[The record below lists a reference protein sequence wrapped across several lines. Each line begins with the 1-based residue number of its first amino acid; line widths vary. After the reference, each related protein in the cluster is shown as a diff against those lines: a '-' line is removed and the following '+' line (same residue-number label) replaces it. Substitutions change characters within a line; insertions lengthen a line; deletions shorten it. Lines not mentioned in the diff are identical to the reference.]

1 MGFYH
6 MSFKNIFKN
15 IILWRLA
22 LIVVALLAA
31 IFIPLRSGYTL
42 QAAEFSWSNLA
53 QMWANFDCRHYLSLA
68 EHGYTYFYTQQLYAF
83 FPVYPFFVRSL
94 SSIIGNYLTSGLI
107 ISHLSLLFAF
117 YFLYKLIRLDFKEK
131 TAKSVLWLLLLFP
144 TAFLFGT
151 ISAESTYLLFVV
163 LSFYLVRQKKLLP
176 AVLIAAL
183 ASATKFSGIF
193 IWPALILEFWHQSD
207 KSLKKMFKQ
216 PSTFLLLFPP
226 LGLIF
231 FMRYQAIHVGN
242 PLAFLETR
250 PDFAPLLVDKITLLY
265 QVFFR
270 YLKMIF
276 TLTPIDPIYFTILL
290 EALVASIFLV
300 LVILAFK
307 KVRSS
312 YAIFALLSYL
322 TPTLTGSFSSMP
334 RFALSIFPA
343 FIVLA
348 LLLDGCKKKWVKKT
362 YLIITIILSIIS
374 IALYTRGY
382 FVA

>member
-1 MGFYH
+1 

-31 IFIPLRSGYTL
+31 IFIPLRSGHTL
-42 QAAEFSWSNLA
+42 QTAEFSWSNLA
-53 QMWANFDCRHYLSLA
+53 QMWANFECRHYLSLA
-68 EHGYTYFYTQQLYAF
+68 EHGYAYFYTQQLYAF
-83 FPVYPFFVRSL
+83 FPVYPFLVRSL
-94 SSIIGNYLTSGLI
+94 ASVVGCYLTSGLV

-117 YFLYKLIRLDFKEK
+117 YFLYKLICLDFKEK

-151 ISAESTYLLFVV
+151 ISAESTYLLFIV

-193 IWPALILEFWHQSD
+193 IWPALIIEFWHQNG

-226 LGLIF
+226 LGLLF
-231 FMRYQAIHVGN
+231 FMRYQATNAGN

-250 PDFAPLLVDKITLLY
+250 PDFAPRFVEKITLIY

-276 TLTPIDPIYFTILL
+276 TLTPIDPMYFTILL
-290 EALVASIFLV
+290 EVFVATLFLI

-322 TPTLTGSFSSMP
+322 TPTFTGSFSSMP

-348 LLLDGCKKKWVKKT
+348 LLLEKPKRKRIKKI
-362 YLIITIILSIIS
+362 YLIISIILSIIS
-374 IALYTRGY
+374 VALYTRGY
-382 FVA
+382 FIA

>member
-1 MGFYH
+1 

-22 LIVVALLAA
+22 LVLVALLA
-31 IFIPLRSGYTL
+31 ILLIPLRSGYTL
-42 QAAEFSWSNLA
+42 QTIGFSWPNLA
-53 QMWANFDCRHYLSLA
+53 QMWANFNCRHYLSLA
-68 EHGYTYFYTQQLYAF
+68 EHGYAYFYTQQLYAF
-83 FPVYPFFVRSL
+83 FPVYPFLVRSVV
-94 SSIIGNYLTSGLI
+94 SVVGCYLTSGLI
-107 ISHLSLLFAF
+107 VSHVSLLFAF
-117 YFLYKLIRLDFKEK
+117 YFLYKLIHLDFKEK
-131 TAKSVLWLLLLFP
+131 TARSVLWLLLLFP

-151 ISAESTYLLFVV
+151 INAESTYLLFVV

-193 IWPALILEFWHQSD
+193 LWPAFIIEFWYQND
-207 KSLKKMFKQ
+207 KNLKKMLKQ

-226 LGLIF
+226 LGLFF

-250 PDFAPLLVDKITLLY
+250 PDFAPRFVEKITLLY

-276 TLTPIDPIYFTILL
+276 TLTPIDPMYFTILL
-290 EALVASIFLV
+290 EVFIATLFLV
-300 LVILAFK
+300 LVILVFK

-348 LLLDGCKKKWVKKT
+348 LLLEKPKRKRVKKI
-362 YLIITIILSIIS
+362 YLIISIILSIIS
-374 IALYTRGY
+374 VALYTRGY
-382 FVA
+382 FIA

>member
-1 MGFYH
+1 

-15 IILWRLA
+15 IVLWR
-22 LIVVALLAA
+22 IVLVLVALVAA
-31 IFIPLRSGYTL
+31 LFIPLRSGYTL
-42 QAAEFSWSNLA
+42 QTVEFSWSNLI

-68 EHGYTYFYTQQLYAF
+68 EHGYAHFYTHQLYAF
-83 FPVYPFFVRSL
+83 FPVYPFLVRTL
-94 SSIIGNYLTSGLI
+94 TSITGCYLTSGLI
-107 ISHLSLLFAF
+107 ISHLSLLFAL

-131 TAKSVLWLLLLFP
+131 TTKNVFWLLLLFP
-144 TAFLFGT
+144 TSFLFGT
-151 ISAESTYLLFVV
+151 VGAESTYLLLIV

-193 IWPALILEFWHQSD
+193 LWPALVVEFWHQND
-207 KSLKKMFKQ
+207 KSFRKMFKN

-226 LGLIF
+226 LGLFF
-231 FMRYQAIHVGN
+231 FMRHQALSVGN
-242 PLAFLETR
+242 PLAFLMAR
-250 PDFAPLLVDKITLLY
+250 PDFAPRFVEKITLIY

-276 TLTPIDPIYFTILL
+276 TLTPIDPMYFTILL
-290 EALVASIFLV
+290 EVIVATLLLV

-307 KVRSS
+307 KVRLS

-322 TPTLTGSFSSMP
+322 APTFTGSFSSMP

-348 LLLDGCKKKWVKKT
+348 LFLEKPKRKRLKKI
-362 YLIITIILSIIS
+362 YLIISIILSIIS
-374 IALYTRGY
+374 VALYTRGY
-382 FVA
+382 FIA

>member
-1 MGFYH
+1 

-15 IILWRLA
+15 IILWRLT
-22 LIVVALLAA
+22 LVVVALLA
-31 IFIPLRSGYTL
+31 ILFIPLRSGYTL
-42 QAAEFSWSNLA
+42 QTAEFSWSNLA

-68 EHGYTYFYTQQLYAF
+68 EHGYSYFYTHQLYAF
-83 FPVYPFFVRSL
+83 FPVYPFLVRIL
-94 SSIIGNYLTSGLI
+94 TSITGYYLTSGLI
-107 ISHLSLLFAF
+107 VSHLSLLFAF

-144 TAFLFGT
+144 TSFLFGT
-151 ISAESTYLLFVV
+151 VSAESTYFLFVI
-163 LSFYLVRQKKLLP
+163 LSFYLIRRQKLLP
-176 AVLIAAL
+176 SVLVAAL

-193 IWPALILEFWHQSD
+193 LWPALIVEFWHQND
-207 KSLKKMFKQ
+207 KSFRKMLKN

-226 LGLIF
+226 LGLF
-231 FMRYQAIHVGN
+231 LFMRYQAFSAGN
-242 PLAFLETR
+242 PLAFLMAR
-250 PDFAPLLVDKITLLY
+250 PDFAPIFVEKITLLY

-276 TLTPIDPIYFTILL
+276 TLTPIDPMYFTILL
-290 EALVASIFLV
+290 EALVAALFLV

-307 KVRSS
+307 KVRFS
-312 YAIFALLSYL
+312 YAIFALFSYL

-348 LLLDGCKKKWVKKT
+348 LFLEKPKRKRLKKI
-362 YLIITIILSIIS
+362 YLIISIILSIIS
-374 IALYTRGY
+374 VALYTRGY